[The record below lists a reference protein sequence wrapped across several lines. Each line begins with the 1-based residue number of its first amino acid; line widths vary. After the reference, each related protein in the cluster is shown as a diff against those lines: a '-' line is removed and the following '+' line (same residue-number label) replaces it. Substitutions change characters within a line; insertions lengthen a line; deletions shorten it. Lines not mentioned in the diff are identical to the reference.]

1 MKSQAVSIVV
11 MGAAVLAV
19 LVLPVAVSG
28 ANLLPNGDFEA
39 DPDGTMRT
47 GQDYVD
53 TTTFTQWRAFAVGGA
68 GSTFRVTSAAAS
80 SGSKGMEM
88 AYDTAG
94 ADSALDKDAAAFRVP
109 IAGNRVYQLK
119 VDARDGGPYGGTP
132 SFVVGFQMFNSGGY
146 AGGRSYSFDPSSTFE
161 TIGQTVTASATI
173 QALSVRFDMGGSTAG
188 RSVQLDNARVYDVTH
203 SNRVVNGGFE
213 NSASRALNWRFFAA
227 GGATGS
233 VSISSDAYEGAH
245 AALLS
250 RTNTTGDTGLDLWGG
265 PGSPSVAV
273 LGGQESIQVS
283 FAAKKVSGDSNTRLG
298 LQVATFDANGTFLGD
313 AFGTRYNV
321 GSGGYT
327 VFSTGPLALA
337 SNVAYVSMG
346 WRVVSDTGGPA
357 IGSYLLDG
365 AVIVPEPAT
374 LILLAGGLF
383 VMGRIGRR
391 HRRVG

>member
-1 MKSQAVSIVV
+1 MKSQVVSVGVV
-11 MGAAVLAV
+11 GAAVLAL
-19 LVLPVAVSG
+19 LVLPIAVSG

-39 DPDGTMRT
+39 DPDGTMKT
-47 GQDYVD
+47 GHDYVD

-68 GSTFRVTSAAAS
+68 GSTFKVTSAAAS
-80 SGSKGMEM
+80 SGAKGMEM

-94 ADSALDKDAAAFRVP
+94 ADSALDKDDGAYRVP
-109 IAGNRVYQLK
+109 IAGNRVYQVK

-132 SFVVGFQMFNSGGY
+132 FFVVGFQMFNSGGY
-146 AGGRSYSFDPSSTFE
+146 AGGRSYSFDPGSTFE
-161 TIGQTVTASATI
+161 TIGQTMTASAAI
-173 QALSVRFDMGGSTAG
+173 QALSVRFDMGGGTAG

-213 NSASRALNWRFFAA
+213 NSASRALNWRFFTA

-233 VSISSDAYEGAH
+233 VSISSDAYEGTK

-265 PGSPSVAV
+265 PSVAV
-273 LGGQESIQVS
+273 LSGENILVS
-283 FAAKKVSGDSNTRLG
+283 FAAKKVSGASNTRLG

-313 AFGTRYNV
+313 AFGTRYDV

-327 VFSTGPLALA
+327 VFSTGPLTLG

-346 WRVVSDTGGPA
+346 WRVLTDTGGPG

-374 LILLAGGLF
+374 LVFLASGLLAAAGL
-383 VMGRIGRR
+383 RR
-391 HRRVG
+391 RRRATA

>member
-1 MKSQAVSIVV
+1 MKSQVVSVGVV
-11 MGAAVLAV
+11 GAAVLAL
-19 LVLPVAVSG
+19 LVLPIAVSG

-68 GSTFRVTSAAAS
+68 GSTFKVTSAAAS
-80 SGSKGMEM
+80 SGLKGMEM

-94 ADSALDKDAAAFRVP
+94 ADSALDKDYGPYHVP

-146 AGGRSYSFDPSSTFE
+146 AGGRSYSFDPGSTFE
-161 TIGQTVTASATI
+161 TIGQTVTASAAI
-173 QALSVRFDMGGSTAG
+173 QALSVRFDMGGAAAG
-188 RSVQLDNARVYDVTH
+188 RSVQLDNARVYDVTQ

-233 VSISSDAYEGAH
+233 VGISSDAYEGTK

-273 LGGQESIQVS
+273 LSGENILVS
-283 FAAKKVSGDSNTRLG
+283 FAAKKVSGASNTRLG

-313 AFGTRYNV
+313 AFGTRYDV

-327 VFSTGPLALA
+327 VFSTGPLTLG

-346 WRVVSDTGGPA
+346 WRVVSDTGAPA

-374 LILLAGGLF
+374 LVFLASGLLGTAGL
-383 VMGRIGRR
+383 RGRR
-391 HRRVG
+391 RATA